1 MSLGD
6 PRREVTQRIVE
17 SRVFSKSSRLRDF
30 LAFVVA
36 QALSGNSAEVT
47 EIEIARR
54 IFGRGAD
61 FVPSDDSVVR
71 VSARQLRTKLKEYF
85 DGEGKFEPLLI
96 QIPKGAYVPVFSPR
110 QHPAAPT
117 ALPPSSRSWRL
128 AGIVFLIANVMFLGA
143 NLWWSAT
150 LKRGAGKQT
159 PATVLSS
166 LFFNDHA
173 PVTVVVSD
181 FGLSL
186 LRFDHP
192 AKFGVD
198 EYATWDYANLQP
210 PRSKGEQSQ
219 KLFDVL
225 RSHRIT
231 RLGDLT
237 TSLAIERAADDRV
250 PLLVRH
256 ARDVSIRDFK
266 RGHYILLGNPYSTPW
281 VELFE
286 SRLNFVS
293 VRGPEG
299 VGYRN
304 RKPRQGEQAVYT
316 VRNAQ
321 NEQGLGYGRVAFVP
335 NGFGPEGILLISGVN
350 MTSME
355 AAGEFTFDPNSL
367 SELLAALSA
376 PRSAKL
382 PYFEVLLE
390 TNSVDNTP
398 QRPRI
403 LASRIIN
410 AAATRLPPPVS
421 WVPVSP
427 E

>member
-1 MSLGD
+1 MSNTASGNPKLAAGD

-30 LAFVVA
+30 LVFVVE
-36 QALSGNSAEVT
+36 QSLSGNSAEVT

-85 DGEGKFEPLLI
+85 DGEGKFESLLI

-110 QHPAAPT
+110 QHPAAST
-117 ALPPSSRSWRL
+117 GAAPSSRFWRL
-128 AGIVFLIANVMFLGA
+128 SGIVFLATNLAFLGA
-143 NLWWSAT
+143 NLWWSAA
-150 LKRGAGKQT
+150 LRRGTAKEE

-166 LFFNDHA
+166 LFFNDHT

-198 EYATWDYANLQP
+198 EYAIWDYANLQP
-210 PRSKGEQSQ
+210 PRSKGEQPQ
-219 KLFDVL
+219 RLFDVL

-237 TSLAIERAADDRV
+237 ISLAIQRAAENRV

-256 ARDVSIRDFK
+256 ARDISMRDFK

-281 VELFE
+281 VDLFE

-293 VRGPEG
+293 LRGPEG

-304 RKPRQGEQAVYT
+304 RKPRQGEQAIYT
-316 VRNAQ
+316 VHSAQ

-335 NGFGPEGILLISGVN
+335 NGFGPEGVLLISGVN

-367 SELLAALSA
+367 SELAAALSSPHA
-376 PRSAKL
+376 AKL

-403 LASRIIN
+403 LASRLIDT
-410 AAATRLPPPVS
+410 ASDTV
-421 WVPVSP
+421 
-427 E
+427 EQ